1 MKSCLPKGLVL
12 LLGWLLC
19 LPLWAGA
26 APQMELGSALSP
38 EKDLRA
44 LVLSRYGVPP
54 DKPATCTDPRNGVT
68 FTLPEGFTLQGVYGR
83 GRDHQ
88 DILIRAAKG
97 DAVLV
102 YMANGAMMKTDGQ
115 TQAKPFQSE
124 KVMLDITYRTYQEE
138 ARAKGLAVEE
148 SRLGTFAGRD
158 GIHIRQMEDG
168 KLSDRY
174 FFADR
179 KNLYSFTLLAPE
191 KEMDP
196 ALEQAFQTSLASLKI
211 PTAYERVEV
220 PHSGVSYEIPY
231 GSVDIQK
238 ATDPGDPHQLNRL
251 HLDNQ
256 LITGVIYRP
265 LQDTMEYA
273 FLPDSL
279 DGLCAQDQENL
290 SRLMTANR
298 QAQWE
303 KTHPGLRLKK
313 NVTYFA
319 RKAGRPCI
327 VEEEVTP
334 GGKSLGYV
342 FLQDGMFL
350 SLDYM
355 QLGEKDQQDVIDHS
369 VDSLRWTSDGSG
381 KKDNQ
386 GMALPSR

>member
-1 MKSCLPKGLVL
+1 MRTRFIKGLL
-12 LLGWLLC
+12 LCLGWMLC

-26 APQMELGSALSP
+26 ASQTEPAPVINP

-44 LVLSRYGVPP
+44 MLLSRYGAQP
-54 DKPATCTDPRNGVT
+54 DKPATCTDPHNGVT
-68 FTLPEGFTLQGVYGR
+68 FTLPEGFRLQGVYGR

-88 DILIRAAKG
+88 DVLIRAGKG
-97 DAVLV
+97 NALLV
-102 YMANGAMMKTDGQ
+102 YMANGAMMKTDDQ

-124 KVMLDITYRTYQEE
+124 RVMLDITYRTYQEE
-138 ARAKGLAVEE
+138 AKTRGLAVED
-148 SRLGTFAGRD
+148 STLGTFAGRD

-191 KEMDP
+191 KDMTP
-196 ALEQAFQTSLASLKI
+196 ALEEAFQTSLESLKI
-211 PTAYERVEV
+211 PTAYERVDV

-238 ATDPGDPHQLNRL
+238 AADPGDPHQLNRL

-256 LITGVIYRP
+256 LITGVIYKP
-265 LQDTMEYA
+265 LQDYMEYA

-290 SRLMTANR
+290 GRLMTEKR
-298 QAQWE
+298 RAQWA
-303 KTHPGLRLKK
+303 KIHPGMPLKK
-313 NVTYFA
+313 NVTYFS

-355 QLGEKDQQDVIDHS
+355 QLGEKDQQDVINHS
-369 VDSLRWTSDGSG
+369 VDSLKWTSAATD
-381 KKDNQ
+381 KKN
-386 GMALPSR
+386 

>member
-1 MKSCLPKGLVL
+1 MKSCFTKAL
-12 LLGWLLC
+12 LLCLGWLLC

-26 APQMELGSALSP
+26 APQVDPAPALRP

-44 LVLSRYGVPP
+44 LLLTRYGAQP
-54 DKPATCTDPRNGVT
+54 DRPATCTDPRNGVT

-83 GRDHQ
+83 GQDHQ

-196 ALEQAFQTSLASLKI
+196 ALERSFQTSLESLKI

-238 ATDPGDPHQLNRL
+238 AADPGDPHQLNRL

-256 LITGVIYRP
+256 LITGVIYKP
-265 LQDTMEYA
+265 LQDYLEYA

-279 DGLCAQDQENL
+279 TNLGPQDKENL
-290 SRLMTANR
+290 CRLMTENR
-298 QAQWE
+298 RAQWA
-303 KTHPGLRLKK
+303 KTHPGLQLKK
-313 NVTYFA
+313 NETYFA
-319 RKAGRPCI
+319 EKAGRPCI

-334 GGKSLGYV
+334 GGKNLGYV

-355 QLGEKDQQDVIDHS
+355 QLGVKDQQDVIDHS
-369 VDSLRWTSDGSG
+369 VDSLQWTSDASNQESSKGST
-381 KKDNQ
+381 
-386 GMALPSR
+386 LPSR